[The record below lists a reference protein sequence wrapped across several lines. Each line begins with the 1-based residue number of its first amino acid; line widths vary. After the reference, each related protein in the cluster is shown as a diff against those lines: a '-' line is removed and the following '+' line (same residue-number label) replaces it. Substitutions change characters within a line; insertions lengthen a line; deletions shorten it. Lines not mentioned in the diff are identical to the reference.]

1 MPEVVIVGAAIT
13 DLQVYPVKKNVIDV
27 ASYPAE
33 KMIWTVGGDALN
45 EATIITRMGHDVR
58 LVSSVGNDAAA
69 QVIMSHCKEN
79 NISTEYLKLDENKIT
94 AINIGLIW
102 EDGER
107 TFINNKSG
115 SLWTFSP
122 EDINLNALTDGK
134 ILSFASI
141 FNSPNL
147 DEAFMISLFERAKE
161 NHMIICADMVAPK
174 KGETLHDVEH
184 ALKYIDYFF
193 PNYDEGKNLTGYDNP
208 EEIADVLL
216 NLGVKNV
223 ILKIGKRGC
232 LVKNAEGSFIVPAY
246 SHAKCI
252 DTTGAGVNFASGFI
266 SGLLEGRT
274 LRECAVMANCAASL
288 AIEAVGATNGLMSR
302 EKFNERMSMYSP
314 V

>member
-13 DLQVYPVKKNVIDV
+13 DLQVYPVRKNIIDV

-69 QVIMSHCKEN
+69 QVIISHCKDN
-79 NISTEYLKLDENKIT
+79 NISTDYLKLDENKIT

-122 EDINLNALTDGK
+122 DDINSDSLNDGK

-161 NHMIICADMVAPK
+161 NHMLICADMVAPK
-174 KGETLHDVEH
+174 KGETLHDIEH

-193 PNYDEGKNLTGYDNP
+193 PNYDEGKNLTGHDDP

-223 ILKIGKRGC
+223 ILKIGKKGC
-232 LVKNAEGSFIVPAY
+232 LVKNSCEDFIVPAY

-252 DTTGAGVNFASGFI
+252 DTTGAGDNFASGFI
-266 SGLLEGRT
+266 TGLLEGRSIH
-274 LRECAVMANCAASL
+274 ECAKMANCAASL

-302 EKFNERMSMYSP
+302 EDFDSRLKKF
-314 V
+314 